1 LQIIKIIIAKAFEL
15 CYGEKMLQTFNQ
27 NYAKILKKLPQQLT
41 DNFIKTGLN
50 FMILIYWIII
60 ILGTFLIL
68 N

>member
-1 LQIIKIIIAKAFEL
+1 
-15 CYGEKMLQTFNQ
+15 MLQTFNQ
-27 NYAKILKKLPQQLT
+27 NYAETLKKLPQQLT

-60 ILGTFLIL
+60 ILGTFLML